1 VNVQQLRTP
10 ILSLLLVTSLTGCSI
25 FNWKSVKPLEVQT
38 KAVEKTRLNLP
49 EPSPL
54 KLQTMRWV
62 VVTPNNIDQVWAEL
76 EKNKTDLVL
85 FSLTDD
91 GYEQLAIT
99 MLELR
104 QYIEQQKAML
114 IKYKEYYE
122 PQEKQQTK

>member
-1 VNVQQLRTP
+1 
-10 ILSLLLVTSLTGCSI
+10 
-25 FNWKSVKPLEVQT
+25 
-38 KAVEKTRLNLP
+38 
-49 EPSPL
+49 
-54 KLQTMRWV
+54 MRWV